1 MSIYTIRNIKMENQ
15 EVQQPQ
21 EEAQAP
27 AAPELTIVDLQNI
40 RSIIEVSSRRGAF
53 AAGELE
59 AVGTTFNKLARFLDA
74 VAPAQA
80 PAEGQ
85 AEPAPAQ

>member
-1 MSIYTIRNIKMENQ
+1 MENQ
-15 EVQQPQ
+15 EVQQP
-21 EEAQAP
+21 EAQAP

-59 AVGTTFNKLARFLDA
+59 AVGTTFNKLAKFLDA
-74 VAPAQA
+74 VAPAQT

-85 AEPAPAQ
+85 AETAEPAPAQ

>member
-1 MSIYTIRNIKMENQ
+1 MENQ
-15 EVQQPQ
+15 VQQP
-21 EEAQAP
+21 EVETPAEGAP

-59 AVGTTFNKLARFLDA
+59 AVGSTFNKLAKFLDA
-74 VAPAQA
+74 VAPQQ

-85 AEPAPAQ
+85 APADAPAQEPAPAQ

>member
-1 MSIYTIRNIKMENQ
+1 MENQ
-15 EVQQPQ
+15 DVQQTQ
-21 EEAQAP
+21 EASTEGQ
-27 AAPELTIVDLQNI
+27 APELTIVDLQNI

-59 AVGTTFNKLARFLDA
+59 AVGTTFNKLAKFLDA
-74 VAPAQA
+74 VAPQQ

-85 AEPAPAQ
+85 TQEPAPAQ